1 MRGICFL
8 WRPFC
13 RSDLKPR
20 IIWIICERIWESR
33 KPVGRSDAMSDSKDF
48 SVPDLAP
55 ADRKIQNDRQR
66 KQIPRFGKVRYLFF
80 NIMQFNRMWE
90 PHCVKIYRPGG
101 APIVNKISLMKPIL
115 MQSRSDLELGI
126 QTFSLKLCKFVHEC
140 NSCTCIIDVWS
151 DRRRRVYI

>member
-66 KQIPRFGKVRYLFF
+66 KQIPRFGKVRYPFF
-80 NIMQFNRMWE
+80 NTMQFKRMWE
-90 PHCVKIYRPGG
+90 PLCVKITGREEHL
-101 APIVNKISLMKPIL
+101 VNKTSLMKPIM
-115 MQSRSDLELGI
+115 MQSRSDSELGI

-151 DRRRRVYI
+151 ARRRRVYI

>member
-13 RSDLKPR
+13 RSGLKPR

-33 KPVGRSDAMSDSKDF
+33 KTVGRFDAMSG
-48 SVPDLAP
+48 L

-66 KQIPRFGKVRYLFF
+66 KQIPRFGKVRYPFF
-80 NIMQFNRMWE
+80 NTMQFKRMWE
-90 PHCVKIYRPGG
+90 PLCVKITGREEHL
-101 APIVNKISLMKPIL
+101 VNKTSLMKPIM
-115 MQSRSDLELGI
+115 MQSRSDSELGI

-140 NSCTCIIDVWS
+140 NSCTCIIDVWL
-151 DRRRRVYI
+151 DRRRRGYI